1 MSDLPRPRAY
11 IDWVVPKDKNGNDIG
26 FCEDTDTYNYYLDW
40 LADYLYFT
48 DIPVPENQLD
58 TLLEFENDNGISSA
72 VFWTSDDWGLSIW
85 YTEGIEDSFIDGV
98 TFVDF
103 HAHELNC
110 WNNFDDEDRNSYEN
124 PDDEYFTSE
133 IEYNRIGREK
143 VESLKVPPHIQHA
156 DIPYRP
162 IFAKLLKNVHDKKE
176 RIKHL
181 NYFYFNL
188 DECAS
193 K

>member
-1 MSDLPRPRAY
+1 MILPRPRAY

-26 FCEDTDTYNYYLDW
+26 VCKDTDTYNFYLDW

-48 DIPVPENQLD
+48 DIPVPENQLE
-58 TLLEFENDNGISSA
+58 TLLEFENANGIASA
-72 VFWTSDDWGLSIW
+72 VFLTSDDWGLSILD
-85 YTEGIEDSFIDGV
+85 TESAEDAFIDGIS
-98 TFVDF
+98 FADI
-103 HAHELNC
+103 HQHELEW
-110 WNNFDDEDRNSYEN
+110 WNGLDEEEQSIYED
-124 PDDEYFTSE
+124 PEEEFFMSE
-133 IEYNRIGREK
+133 LEYNRIGKEK
-143 VESLKVPPHIQHA
+143 IESLKVPPHICHA

-162 IFAKLLKNVHDKKE
+162 IFAKLLKKVHNKKE

-181 NYFYFNL
+181 NYFYFNF